1 MRLLILTIILTVIG
15 TCIGQGMTSFDFEG
29 EFEGLPYFWENHGDK
44 DITQWST
51 DHSVSGKYSV
61 ALLDNSEDSFG
72 QWKSGNLY
80 INEEERLAGKLPL
93 SWHETFNIK
102 TGEMRLTVLFFDQK
116 HNIADREHFIFSG
129 KSEGWDSGHFTKR
142 SELVSIPQNAV
153 EFNVS
158 IVSGGPTETVGKYY
172 FDDLSIDFK
181 TDTDDNT
188 KQVARA
194 TDLIAS
200 WDMEKQHALHKDKPE
215 GWEYLGNFP
224 YLASWSDEYATSGT
238 KCLKIADDDK
248 RSHGMWVSK
257 RTALPEGCENVSL
270 KFKIKTKNLKGQ
282 WRVSLCCYDVPVIH
296 NYSQVKDRI
305 DGIFEIQDDEV
316 VFSWSNFNNDG
327 KRPIEQHKYKGKNG
341 FITIEQKINI
351 PAKTRGFR
359 IVVMSGWNAKNTGT
373 IWVDDIIIT
382 N

>member
-1 MRLLILTIILTVIG
+1 M
-15 TCIGQGMTSFDFEG
+15 
-29 EFEGLPYFWENHGDK
+29 
-44 DITQWST
+44 
-51 DHSVSGKYSV
+51 
-61 ALLDNSEDSFG
+61 
-72 QWKSGNLY
+72 
-80 INEEERLAGKLPL
+80 
-93 SWHETFNIK
+93 
-102 TGEMRLTVLFFDQK
+102 
-116 HNIADREHFIFSG
+116 
-129 KSEGWDSGHFTKR
+129 
-142 SELVSIPQNAV
+142 
-153 EFNVS
+153 
-158 IVSGGPTETVGKYY
+158 
-172 FDDLSIDFK
+172 SIDFK